1 MVVISALGNNKRIII
16 GGYILG
22 QNNNGCGMKMG
33 CLSGRM
39 GWVELVVMRCGSSTL
54 R

>member
-1 MVVISALGNNKRIII
+1 
-16 GGYILG
+16 
-22 QNNNGCGMKMG
+22 MKMG

-54 R
+54 RWWWKEFWNEGGRLV